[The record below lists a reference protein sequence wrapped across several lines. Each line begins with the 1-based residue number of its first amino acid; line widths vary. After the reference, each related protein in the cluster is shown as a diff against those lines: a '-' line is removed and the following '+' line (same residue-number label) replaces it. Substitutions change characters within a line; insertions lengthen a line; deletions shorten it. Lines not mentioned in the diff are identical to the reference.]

1 MLYSWHII
9 GNRIRNNRKEKG
21 LSQEQLAEYLEQIT
35 ENPTKRQT
43 VAGWENGKPIKKIE
57 QLTALCEIFNCDMA
71 YLLCECDTKH
81 IRTQNISSSTGLS
94 EKAID
99 ILISLRKMDSKLPDT
114 ISKILENKNL
124 LYRIHDCCSA
134 DYNNSYFE
142 TSYNELFSS
151 TQRHVI
157 LSPEKLEQVNLMMLY
172 NSLRDFVNNFRNAT
186 IEKNA
191 NSDN

>member
-9 GNRIRNNRKEKG
+9 GDRIRKNRKEKE

-35 ENPTKRQT
+35 TNPIKRQT
-43 VAGWENGKPIKKIE
+43 IARWENGNPIKKIE
-57 QLTALCEIFNCDMA
+57 QLTALCEIFDCDMS

-81 IRTQNISSSTGLS
+81 IRTQDISSSTGLS

-99 ILISLRKMDSKLPDT
+99 TLISLRKIESQLPDT
-114 ISKILENKNL
+114 ISRIIENKNL
-124 LYRIHDCCSA
+124 LYQIHDRCSA
-134 DYNNSYFE
+134 DYSNSDFE

-151 TQRHVI
+151 TKRKVI

-172 NSLRDFVNNFRNAT
+172 NSLRDFVNDCRNMD
-186 IEKNA
+186 IEKST
-191 NSDN
+191 NSDI

>member
-9 GNRIRNNRKEKG
+9 GDRIRKNRKEKE

-35 ENPTKRQT
+35 TNPIKRQT
-43 VAGWENGKPIKKIE
+43 VARWENGNPIKKIE
-57 QLTALCEIFNCDMA
+57 QLTALCEIFDCDMS

-81 IRTQNISSSTGLS
+81 IRTQDISSSTGLS

-99 ILISLRKMDSKLPDT
+99 TLISLRKIESQLPDT
-114 ISKILENKNL
+114 ISRIIENKNL
-124 LYRIHDCCSA
+124 LYQIHDCCSV
-134 DYNNSYFE
+134 DYSNSDFE

-151 TQRHVI
+151 TKRKVV

-172 NSLRDFVNNFRNAT
+172 NSLRDFVNDCRNID
-186 IEKNA
+186 IEKST
-191 NSDN
+191 NSDI

>member
-9 GNRIRNNRKEKG
+9 GNRIRENRKENG
-21 LSQEQLAEYLEQIT
+21 LSQERLAEYLEHIT

-81 IRTQNISSSTGLS
+81 IRTQDISSSTGLS

-124 LYRIHDCCSA
+124 LYRIHDCCTGE
-134 DYNNSYFE
+134 YNNADFE
-142 TSYNELFSS
+142 TSYEDFFSG
-151 TQRHVI
+151 QKRKAI
-157 LSPEKLEQVNLMMLY
+157 MSPQKMKQLNLMMLY
-172 NSLRDFVNNFRNAT
+172 NSLRDFVNEYR
-186 IEKNA
+186 IENHI
-191 NSDN
+191 D